1 MPIKNRIL
9 KNLLVLKGSE
19 VVWAQQQVELL
30 VVRLGEA
37 LKGAVGVPMEG
48 RPEVGVVEVLRA
60 LEGVLGEGRQ
70 RTWPSSI
77 SYHDVVP
84 MTSPV
89 LQGGQSTLEPS
100 LSQLHK
106 LGIEKRSST
115 DDTRPSFED
124 KERGTGFVDTDSF
137 ASFCFKPTFSKLSN
151 STIKCEFNL
160 DRLVHSKYEGF
171 LKRVKCV

>member
-1 MPIKNRIL
+1 
-9 KNLLVLKGSE
+9 
-19 VVWAQQQVELL
+19 
-30 VVRLGEA
+30 
-37 LKGAVGVPMEG
+37 MEG
-48 RPEVGVVEVLRA
+48 RQEEEVVAVLRA

-100 LSQLHK
+100 LSPLHK

-115 DDTRPSFED
+115 NDTCPSFED

-137 ASFCFKPTFSKLSN
+137 SSFSFESTFTKLSN
-151 STIKCEFNL
+151 STIQCEFNL
-160 DRLVHSKYEGF
+160 NRLVHSQYEGF